1 MSRST
6 DDLSTFTA
14 DAACQLD
21 VLWHDGDTLGVD
33 GAQVGVLE
41 ETDEVSLAGFLEGHD
56 GRALEA
62 QIGLEVLSDFA
73 DQALERQ
80 FADQQLG
87 RLLVTTDLTKSDG
100 SGPVTMG
107 LLDSSGSRCTLAGSL
122 GCQLLPWR
130 LSSGRLASGLLG
142 TSHLPVRSTNI
153 LTTMSNIAPCKCAII
168 YRAGRPGRPRLVDV
182 RRAAIGRKRRRVIG
196 PFRSDF
202 DAESDRFELR
212 CGDGGARKFGDGYE
226 GENGGIEWFDVF
238 RCRRRRWS

>member
-1 MSRST
+1 MSRRST
-6 DDLSTFTA
+6 DLSTFAADTA
-14 DAACQLD
+14 GELD

-62 QIGLEVLSDFA
+62 QIGLEVLSDFT

-107 LLDSSGSRCTLAGSL
+107 LLHSSGCRCTLAGSL

-130 LSSGRLASGLLG
+130 LASGRLASGLLR
-142 TSHLPVRSTNI
+142 TSHLLRVQRTYI

-168 YRAGRPGRPRLVDV
+168 YRRGRPSRPRLVDV
-182 RRAAIGRKRRRVIG
+182 RRAAIGRKARPAIG
-196 PFRSDF
+196 VFRSEF
-202 DAESDRFELR
+202 DAESERVEFR
-212 CGDGGARKFGDGYE
+212 CGDG
-226 GENGGIEWFDVF
+226 
-238 RCRRRRWS
+238 